1 MKRNAWTLVLLLS
14 ALICANAAASSA
26 LRRSG
31 VRFEFK
37 HGPICKPGHCTYIPL
52 VGCKI
57 KVFKGK
63 KMVGHGVTNRAGAW
77 TFYGAPGR
85 YSANFSGMLD
95 GRPYAKHGAQAL
107 IVAGAVVPDYEIIGP
122 A

>member
-1 MKRNAWTLVLLLS
+1 MWTSVLLLS
-14 ALICANAAASSA
+14 ALICANANASST

-37 HGPICKPGHCTYIPL
+37 NGPICKPGHCTYVPL
-52 VGCKI
+52 IGWTI
-57 KVFKGK
+57 KVFKGR

-85 YSANFSGMLD
+85 YTANFSGTLA

-107 IVAGAVVPDYEIIGP
+107 IVPGVVVPDYQIIGP
-122 A
+122 G